1 VCEFNALKKHGIGN
15 VGVLFCVHDVSA
27 NRANPCGDSG
37 HDARLVGTRDKED
50 GRGIHR
56 G

>member
-15 VGVLFCVHDVSA
+15 VSVLFSVHDVSA
-27 NRANPCGDSG
+27 NRANPRGDSG
-37 HDARLVGTRDKED
+37 HNARLVGTRNEED
-50 GRGIHR
+50 GRRIHR

>member
-1 VCEFNALKKHGIGN
+1 VGKFNALKKHGIGN
-15 VGVLFCVHDVSA
+15 VSVLFCVHDVSA
-27 NRANPCGDSG
+27 NRANPSGNSG
-37 HDARLVGTRDKED
+37 HDARLVGTRNEED